1 MVLAQLFGVRAG
13 ETAYPW
19 YDPPTPQGAWG
30 LWYLC
35 HLHRMTCLVKTRTA
49 DKLGGDAHV
58 PAQGNVR
65 QTALMAQRRW
75 KQLQKLELP

>member
-1 MVLAQLFGVRAG
+1 MSYSGKSKNPPYHPAG
-13 ETAYPW
+13 CRNATHQH
-19 YDPPTPQGAWG
+19 DRHNQFVCLGHSLPTRQPA
-30 LWYLC
+30 
-35 HLHRMTCLVKTRTA
+35 R

-75 KQLQKLELP
+75 KQLQKPKLP

>member
-1 MVLAQLFGVRAG
+1 
-13 ETAYPW
+13 
-19 YDPPTPQGAWG
+19 
-30 LWYLC
+30 
-35 HLHRMTCLVKTRTA
+35 MTCLVKTRTA